1 MGLEEV
7 EKAEC
12 LKSAGWREEPGPS
25 FDIHQ
30 RAWAWKKRS
39 GENEGGMEEVMGGK
53 QVWRRE

>member
-30 RAWAWKKRS
+30 RAWAWKKS
-39 GENEGGMEEVMGGK
+39 GENEGGGGGDGEE
-53 QVWRRE
+53 